1 MADVSTKQTSDIA
14 CHWRECIVSTYDVAQ
29 TAAPAVAARAAVEE
43 AAESVRDD
51 GGGGY

>member
-1 MADVSTKQTSDIA
+1 MLPQNKQVTQLVTGESV
-14 CHWRECIVSTYDVAQ
+14 VSTYDVAQ
-29 TAAPAVAARAAVEE
+29 TAAAAVAARAAVVE

>member
-1 MADVSTKQTSDIA
+1 MFPQNKQVTQLVTGESV
-14 CHWRECIVSTYDVAQ
+14 VSTYDVAQ
-29 TAAPAVAARAAVEE
+29 TAAAAVAARALEE